1 MTEFESEK
9 KNKTEFHEATQAKQI
24 KKKNKIKSD
33 KSLYDVFTENKSAF
47 YGIIFYAA
55 GLLCGAFIYKKCQ
68 TDALNE
74 LISASASGNF
84 TNLFINNLGFYFLAF
99 AAAVVLGLCLVGFPF
114 INLVALV
121 IGLYGGINVA
131 YYYINY
137 GVKGFGYSL
146 LMIAPFIC
154 SFLTV
159 IIFTISLSY
168 DLSKK
173 IYDITVNKSEKC
185 EKIAYGA
192 YIKKYAL
199 YAVDLVGVS
208 LINAAVVSALSG
220 LISL

>member
-1 MTEFESEK
+1 MFRA
-9 KNKTEFHEATQAKQI
+9 KNP
-24 KKKNKIKSD
+24 
-33 KSLYDVFTENKSAF
+33 L
-47 YGIIFYAA
+47 
-55 GLLCGAFIYKKCQ
+55 IYKKCQ

-199 YAVDLVGVS
+199 YAVELVGVS

>member
-1 MTEFESEK
+1 MTELENEK
-9 KNKTEFHEATQAKQI
+9 KNKSVLRESKAI
-24 KKKNKIKSD
+24 KEIKNRKKFKSD
-33 KSLYDVFTENKSAF
+33 KSLYDIFYENKSAL
-47 YGIIFYAA
+47 YGILFYAA
-55 GLLCGAFIYKKCQ
+55 GLLCGAFLYQKCK

-74 LISASASGNF
+74 LITANSSGDF

-114 INLVALV
+114 INLIALI
-121 IGLYGGINVA
+121 IGVYAGIKVA
-131 YYYINY
+131 YYCINY
-137 GVKGFGYSL
+137 AAKGFGYSL
-146 LMIAPFIC
+146 LMIAPFVC

-159 IIFTISLSY
+159 IIFTISLSS

-173 IYDITVNKSEKC
+173 IYDITTDKSEKC

-199 YAVDLVGVS
+199 YALELVAVS
-208 LINAAVVSALSG
+208 LLNAALVSALSG